1 VRIYGIVNNLDSF
14 AADFISA
21 GFPYLRQI
29 TECVADLVPI
39 KSSPWQE
46 FFTASFLRSDVYDEA
61 SSEKSPPRHLVSE
74 KLSCRSEIP
83 REEVFREPCHSQ
95 TCGNLNERYGP
106 VCNSREQAAPM
117 ATQQF
122 SVKQ

>member
-1 VRIYGIVNNLDSF
+1 MSVPERVPEI
-14 AADFISA
+14 
-21 GFPYLRQI
+21 
-29 TECVADLVPI
+29 LVTTKLLQRKVLLVI
-39 KSSPWQE
+39 
-46 FFTASFLRSDVYDEA
+46 
-61 SSEKSPPRHLVSE
+61 LVSE